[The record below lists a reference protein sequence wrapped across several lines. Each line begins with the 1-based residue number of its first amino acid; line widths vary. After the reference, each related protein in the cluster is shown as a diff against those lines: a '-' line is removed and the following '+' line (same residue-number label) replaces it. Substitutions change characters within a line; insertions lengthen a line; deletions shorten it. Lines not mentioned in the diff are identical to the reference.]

1 MPLKVCYI
9 ISLVHKANIFE
20 WVAEELSPEKFSQVY
35 ILLHHEET
43 EFEKNL
49 RQKGLRVYRINYRSK
64 KNILSAIFGMVRIL
78 RREKPAIVHTHLF
91 EAGVAGQ
98 IAARMAFVP
107 RRIHTRHDATVHHD
121 YYPNGVKYDKLT
133 NRLATDVIA
142 ITDSVKKILM
152 ELEQVPERK
161 ITVLHHGFR
170 LNEFEEVNDAA
181 VNELKQHYFPQGKPA
196 QVVGVISRYMH
207 WKGIQYTIDAFAQ
220 LRKDFPQAHLVLAN
234 ADGPYWKE
242 LRQMLRQLPENSY
255 TEIKFESRIFALYR
269 LFDVFVHVPI
279 DGRSEAFGQIYVEAM
294 ASGVPCVVTLSGIA
308 HDYIRHGV
316 NASVVPY
323 KNSIAIAEAVKTLLL
338 DKTHCAALTA
348 QARRDVDPAF
358 TIRTHVNALE
368 KLYLRGTNLQ

>member
-1 MPLKVCYI
+1 
-9 ISLVHKANIFE
+9 
-20 WVAEELSPEKFSQVY
+20 VY
-35 ILLHHEET
+35 ILLHHEDT
-43 EFEKNL
+43 EFERNL
-49 RQKGLRVYRINYRSK
+49 RNKGLKVYRVSYRSK
-64 KNILSAIFGMVRIL
+64 KNMPAAILKMVKLL
-78 RREKPAIVHTHLF
+78 RREKPDIVHTHLF

-98 IAARMAFVP
+98 IAAKLAFVK

-152 ELEQVPERK
+152 EMEQVPERK

-170 LNEFEEVNDAA
+170 LSEFAQVSEAA
-181 VNELKQHYFPQGKPA
+181 VAELTRHYFPQGKPP
-196 QVVGVISRYMH
+196 QVIGIISRYMH
-207 WKGIQYTIDAFAQ
+207 WKGIEYTINAFAE
-220 LRKDFPQAHLVLAN
+220 LLTHYPQAHLMLAN

-242 LRQMLRQLPENSY
+242 LHELLTKLPQGSY

-308 HDYIRHGV
+308 HDYIKDGV
-316 NASVVPY
+316 NALVVPY
-323 KNSIAIAEAVKTLLL
+323 KNSSMITEKVKMLLN
-338 DKTHCAALTA
+338 DKVLSNRITT
-348 QARRDVDPAF
+348 QAKRDVDPAF
-358 TIRTHVNALE
+358 TISTHVKGLE
-368 KLYLRGTNLQ
+368 ALYLRGKQ

>member
-1 MPLKVCYI
+1 MMPLKVCYI

-20 WVAEELSPEKFSQVY
+20 WVAEELPPERFEQVY
-35 ILLHHEET
+35 ILLHHEDT
-43 EFEKNL
+43 EFEQNL
-49 RQKGLRVYRINYRSK
+49 RKKGLKIYRVNYRHK
-64 KNILSAIFGMVRIL
+64 KNMPAAILKMVKL
-78 RREKPAIVHTHLF
+78 LLREKPDIVHTHLF

-98 IAARMAFVP
+98 IAAKTAFVK

-152 ELEQVPERK
+152 ELEQVPEKK

-170 LNEFEEVNDAA
+170 LDQFAKVDAA
-181 VNELKQHYFPQGKPA
+181 AVKELEQHYFPHGKPT

-207 WKGIQYTIDAFAQ
+207 WKGIEYTINAFAK
-220 LRKDFPQAHLVLAN
+220 LLNDFPQAHLMLAN

-242 LRQMLRQLPENSY
+242 LKKLLQQLPPGSY

-308 HDYIRHGV
+308 HDYIKDGV
-316 NASVVPY
+316 NALVVPY
-323 KNSIAIAEAVKTLLL
+323 KNSEAIAEKVKLLL
-338 DKTHCAALTA
+338 NDKALCNRITA
-348 QARRDVDPAF
+348 QASHDVDPAF
-358 TIRTHVNALE
+358 TIRTHVKGLE
-368 KLYLRGTNLQ
+368 ALYLRGNK

>member
-20 WVAEELSPEKFSQVY
+20 WVAEELSPAHFEQVY
-35 ILLHHEET
+35 ILLHHQDT
-43 EFEKNL
+43 EFEQNL
-49 RQKGLRVYRINYRSK
+49 RSKGLKVYRVGYRSK
-64 KNILSAIFGMVRIL
+64 KNMPAAILSMVKLL
-78 RREKPAIVHTHLF
+78 RREKPDIVHTHLF

-98 IAARMAFVP
+98 IAAKLAFVK

-142 ITDSVKKILM
+142 ITDSVKKILL
-152 ELEQVPERK
+152 ELEQVPEKK

-170 LNEFEEVNDAA
+170 LKQFAKVDDAA
-181 VNELKQHYFPQGKPA
+181 VNELSQHYFPNGKPEK
-196 QVVGVISRYMH
+196 VVGVISRYMH
-207 WKGIQYTIDAFAQ
+207 WKGIEYTINAFAQ
-220 LRKDFPQAHLVLAN
+220 LLGDFPQAHLILAN

-242 LRQMLRQLPENSY
+242 LKALLNKLPSGSY

-294 ASGVPCVVTLSGIA
+294 AAGVPCVVTLSGIA
-308 HDYIRHGV
+308 HDYISDEV
-316 NASVVPY
+316 NALVVPY
-323 KNSIAIAEAVKTLLL
+323 KSSDAIAEKIKRLFE
-338 DKTHCAALTA
+338 DKSLCNRLTA
-348 QARRDVDPAF
+348 QASVDVDPAF
-358 TIRTHVNALE
+358 TIDTHVKGLE
-368 KLYLRGTNLQ
+368 ALYLRGKK

>member
-20 WVAEELSPEKFSQVY
+20 WVAEELSSSHFEQIY
-35 ILLHHEET
+35 ILLHHENT
-43 EFEKNL
+43 EFEQNL
-49 RQKGLRVYRINYRSK
+49 RKKGLKIYRINYRSK
-64 KNILSAIFGMVRIL
+64 KNMPAAILKMVKL
-78 RREKPAIVHTHLF
+78 LLHEKPDIVHTHLF

-98 IAARMAFVP
+98 LAAKMAFVK

-152 ELEQVPERK
+152 ELEQVPEKK

-170 LNEFEEVNDAA
+170 LDQFAKVDDVA
-181 VNELKQHYFPQGKPA
+181 VNELTQYYFPNGKPP
-196 QVVGVISRYMH
+196 QVIGVISRYMH
-207 WKGIQYTIDAFAQ
+207 WKGIEYTINAFAE
-220 LRKDFPQAHLVLAN
+220 LLNDFPQAHLMLAN

-242 LRQMLRQLPENSY
+242 LKALLSKLPPGSY

-308 HDYIRHGV
+308 HDYIKDGV
-316 NASVVPY
+316 NALVVPY
-323 KNSIAIAEAVKTLLL
+323 KNSEAIAAKVKMLLS
-338 DKTHCAALTA
+338 DKSLCKRLTT
-348 QARRDVDPAF
+348 QASHDVDPPF
-358 TIRTHVNALE
+358 TIYTHVKGLE
-368 KLYLRGTNLQ
+368 ALYLRGKK